1 MKYDTIC
8 LSGGGI
14 FGFTFI
20 GAINELIN
28 NNLLD
33 INNITNWIGTSA
45 GAVVSFIFALG
56 YNIDEILD
64 FIENFN
70 FNILLPK
77 KYKLFTI
84 FNTNALNNGNK
95 FVIFFKK
102 FIFKKYNIDDLTF
115 EQLYELSR
123 KKLIIIGT
131 NFTKNT
137 EEVFSLEN
145 TPNMSII
152 TAVRISMSIPII
164 FSPILY
170 NNCYYMDG
178 SIKNNFPYN
187 YCNPNTTLGICINKK
202 YINNNINNI
211 LNIFKISISM
221 ILNNVIK
228 YNNKNIIYIN
238 YINDYNNIIYND
250 IDLSNENINKMI
262 LHGKN
267 SIINFINDNNNDN
280 NDNNNVNN
288 NINDNNINDNNNVN
302 NVNVND
308 NNDNNDVNN
317 VNDKFIQTDYILTN
331 ISTQTDILIQTDIS
345 TQTDN

>member
-1 MKYDTIC
+1 MKYDTVC
-8 LSGGGI
+8 LSGCGI

-20 GAINELIN
+20 GAIYELIN

-33 INNITNWIGTSA
+33 IDNITTWIGTSA
-45 GAVVSFIFALG
+45 GAIISFIFALG

-77 KYKLFTI
+77 KLKLFTI
-84 FNTNALNNGNK
+84 FNTNGLNNGNK
-95 FVIFFKK
+95 FVFIFKK
-102 FIFKKYNIDDLTF
+102 FIFNKYNVDDLTF
-115 EQLYELSR
+115 TQLYELSN

-131 NFTKNT
+131 NYTKNT

-164 FSPILY
+164 FSPIFY

-178 SIKNNFPYN
+178 GIKNNFPYN
-187 YCNPNTTLGICINKK
+187 YCNPNTTLGICINKNH
-202 YINNNINNI
+202 INNTIDNI

-221 ILNNVIK
+221 ILNNIIK
-228 YNNKNIIYIN
+228 YNNKNIIYIE
-238 YINDYNNIIYND
+238 YTNDYYNNIIYND

-262 LHGKN
+262 LYGKN
-267 SIINFINDNNNDN
+267 SINNFINNNELNILHDYSHNNIDNNK
-280 NDNNNVNN
+280 
-288 NINDNNINDNNNVN
+288 I
-302 NVNVND
+302 
-308 NNDNNDVNN
+308 
-317 VNDKFIQTDYILTN
+317 IQTDYILIDN
-331 ISTQTDILIQTDIS
+331 STQTDD
-345 TQTDN
+345 